1 MKAIVVGRSP
11 GEAIP
16 EPIALSIVPS
26 SAMILGGK
34 PLFVPAWAPKWAARP
49 VLAFRLGRLGK
60 SIDPRFARRYIDGVA
75 AAMILRPILPD
86 PDNRLDGLFHAFE
99 GAMTLGPRLDLSPD
113 GRYRLKAGEISLGLG
128 SEALDLDNVVAAL
141 SNYMTLQMG
150 DWLIPAITP
159 AEIPAEPETTIRIS
173 VNDTDDALTVRLK

>member
-1 MKAIVVGRSP
+1 MKAIVVGRAP
-11 GEAIP
+11 GEAISR
-16 EPIALSIVPS
+16 PIALSVVPS

-34 PLFVPAWAPKWAARP
+34 PLFVPGWATQWAARP

-60 SIDPRFARRYIDGVA
+60 SIEPRFASRYIDGVA
-75 AAMILRPILPD
+75 AAMILRPVLPD

-113 GRYRLKAGEISLGLG
+113 GRYQLHAGEINVALSR
-128 SEALDLDNVVAAL
+128 EAVDLDNVVAAL
-141 SNYMTLQMG
+141 SDYMTLQMG

-159 AEIPAEPETTIRIS
+159 AEIPAAPETTITIS
-173 VNDTDDALTVRLK
+173 VNDTADALTIQLK